1 MTPEALPDRLEPIM
15 PWLLD
20 LVGGHSTAHSV
31 LVLASAIALGLALGQ
46 IRIAGISFGIAG
58 VLFAGLAFG
67 HFGFTIDGALL
78 EFTRDFG
85 LTLFVFTIGLQV
97 GPGFF
102 ASLRKQGLRL
112 NALATAVVLL
122 GLIFAIGLGF
132 AFALPLPAL
141 VGMLSGAVTNTPG
154 LGAAQQALAE
164 LATSAGTAAGSSVAG
179 ASAAEVSGMAYA
191 VAYPFGVIGII
202 LVMIL
207 VRIAFRVDVAKES
220 AALEAEQT
228 PPELAPGNWNIRV
241 VNARLAGTD
250 IRSLAGLVQADFVV
264 SRLLRGEEVMVVKA
278 DSRLAIGDLLH
289 VVATREGAEKLA
301 IVVGELSETDVR
313 AIPSS
318 LSSRNILITRKEAV
332 GRSIAELD
340 LLHRHGAVITRVQRA
355 GVELVANAGFHLNF
369 GDRATIVGDKAA
381 IADAAAALGDSLK
394 ALNAPNLA
402 ALFFGVI
409 LGVLLGSIPF
419 QFPGL
424 PAPVKLGLAGGPL
437 LVALALGRIGKIGPL
452 VFYLP
457 QSANLALREVGITL
471 FLATV
476 GIKSGNH
483 FVETIT
489 SGQGLLWIGLSALIT
504 IVPLLIV
511 AFAARLLWKTNFAS
525 LAGLLAGSM
534 TDPPALSFAQQATG
548 GSDGPAVTYASVYAL
563 VMFLRILSAQALVLL
578 LAR

>member
-1 MTPEALPDRLEPIM
+1 LTPEALPDRLEPIM